1 MRVEY
6 TDLALN
12 DIEAITDY
20 IARDSLT
27 VAAWVERRIRVAVA
41 LLADQPTIMGRAGRV
56 GGTAELVIRP
66 YIVVYQVRGEV
77 IEVFAVIDGRRGN
90 IAEIIAGRL
99 DE

>member
-6 TDLALN
+6 TDPALD

-27 VAAWVERRIRVAVA
+27 VAARVERRIRAAVA

-90 IAEIIAGRL
+90 IAEIIVGRL

>member
-6 TDLALN
+6 TDLALD

-27 VAAWVERRIRVAVA
+27 VAARVERRIRTAVA
-41 LLADQPTIMGRAGRV
+41 LVADQPTIMGRPGRV
-56 GGTAELVIRP
+56 GGTAELVIRL
-66 YIVVYQVRGEV
+66 YIVVYQVRSEV

-90 IAEIIAGRL
+90 IAEIITDRL
-99 DE
+99 DG